1 MLFSPAVNDDAVTP
15 SESRDPSSMQSR
27 VKRGRGQ
34 PLPGIYPT
42 WVFGTGSGFLK
53 AMVVVNSQRVNYLEL
68 TDSVT
73 AMRLVLAT
81 PEAKLPGWIGTAGS
95 ETEDS

>member
-1 MLFSPAVNDDAVTP
+1 
-15 SESRDPSSMQSR
+15 
-27 VKRGRGQ
+27 
-34 PLPGIYPT
+34 
-42 WVFGTGSGFLK
+42 
-53 AMVVVNSQRVNYLEL
+53 MVVVNSQRVNYLEL

-81 PEAKLPGWIGTAGS
+81 PEAKLPRWIRTAGG